1 MNRLAPTRDAAPRPS
16 GWLTGLA
23 LAAASATLLLGL
35 HGGALAAKAPPGVFP
50 PAPVAAAPAVPLQ
63 FDIVGFIQEAS
74 LDTASTICNASH
86 PLLRGG
92 LLKVNGREIVVPC
105 NTILQM
111 PATSLTWAEL
121 FDPSLV
127 DASGGTS
134 GTPVTRL
141 ALADAITAPVT
152 GSAYPYNGVLPSYE
166 VRVQGNVVKGR
177 YIAGLIFISQ
187 QSLNAGF
194 GVINCID
201 YANGELHVGGAAGVC
216 ASSDTRVRINDPVGR
231 FGQSHGK
238 PGSTADLKEAGYD
251 RRLTADTDN
260 PTIKAETGYPMCL
273 PRKNPFGKVADD
285 PVHNGFDPLCP
296 QGNRPRAPYCT
307 SLGDPFPN
315 FAQPATGQYCHTWTM
330 DPPDCA
336 TCTTD
341 PTQQAPFVIG
351 DPIDYAG
358 TLKVDATGPY
368 LSAHTITAH
377 LGIYTTPGTR
387 PSYVAL
393 EETLQ
398 GTGSLPIANLPQE
411 STSRVKIEG
420 MVSDPSMMVDL
431 YAVDVDPVTGT
442 TSERL
447 LGTAN
452 PSGPP
457 VVGRFRFKPN
467 AGAYLPATRELRA
480 VSRSMCGDNA
490 IVCAMPGTSQPF
502 WSNVAQPL
510 AFANGLIAGQYRAPD
525 FDFIFAEPTVVGDP
539 MVPANFQDLPFL
551 YCGSGPLGTMTVNGT
566 GPVVGQLDPAPWDTP
581 MIDPVFRSTLCPTA
595 RSVGSLPP
603 PPRRQLFDTVT
614 IVTANY
620 DNKALKGKLSVVAT
634 DSLPSNT
641 NGLQLYIQVSGL
653 AFDPNTGL
661 GTVVSLSSV
670 PQPMSLVRNVAGS
683 PAVCPSASPC
693 WVYDATGVINNP
705 ADPGFFAAPISITV
719 TSNMGARATIDSTR
733 ITVR

>member
-1 MNRLAPTRDAAPRPS
+1 MNRLAQHPAGRRWAALAS
-16 GWLTGLA
+16 AATALLLA
-23 LAAASATLLLGL
+23 LSGPAM
-35 HGGALAAKAPPGVFP
+35 AAKGPPGVFP
-50 PAPVAAAPAVPLQ
+50 PAPVAPAPVVPLQ

-74 LDTASTICNASH
+74 LDTNSSICNATH

-127 DASGGTS
+127 DASGGS
-134 GTPVTRL
+134 SSTPVTRL
-141 ALADAITAPVT
+141 ALADVITAPAT
-152 GSAYPYNGVLPSYE
+152 GSANPYNGVLPSYE
-166 VRVQGNVVKGR
+166 VRVQGNIVKGR

-194 GVINCID
+194 GVVNCID
-201 YANGELHVGGAAGVC
+201 YVNAELHVGGVSGVC
-216 ASSDTRVRINDPVGR
+216 ANSDTRVRINDPVGR
-231 FGQSHGK
+231 FGKSHGK
-238 PGSTADLKEAGYD
+238 PGSNADVKEVGHD

-260 PTIKAETGYPMCL
+260 PTVKAETGYPMCI
-273 PRKNPFGKVADD
+273 PRKNPFGLASAD
-285 PVHNGFDPLCP
+285 PVNNGFDPLCP
-296 QGNRPRAPYCT
+296 QSNRPHAPNCT
-307 SLGDPFPN
+307 SLPDPFPG

-336 TCTTD
+336 SCTTD

-358 TLKVDATGPY
+358 TLKIDATGPY
-368 LSAHTITAH
+368 ISAHTVTAH

-393 EETLQ
+393 EELLQ
-398 GTGSLPIANLPQE
+398 GTGALPIANLPQE
-411 STSRVKIEG
+411 STSRAKIEG
-420 MVSDPSMMVDL
+420 MSSDPSMMVDL
-431 YAVDVDPVTGT
+431 YAVDVDPVTGA

-452 PSGPP
+452 PMGPP

-480 VSRSMCGDNA
+480 VSRNMCGDNA
-490 IVCAMPGTSQPF
+490 IPCAMPGTTPPF
-502 WSNVAQPL
+502 WSNTAQPMEY
-510 AFANGLIAGQYRAPD
+510 ANGLTAGQYRAPN
-525 FDFIFAEPTVVGDP
+525 FDFIFPEPTVVGDP
-539 MVPANFQDLPFL
+539 MVPANFQDLVFL
-551 YCGSGPLGTMTVNGT
+551 YCGSGPLGTMTAPSN
-566 GPVVGQLDPAPWDTP
+566 PPIVGQLDPAPWDTP
-581 MIDPVFRSTLCPTA
+581 MLDPVFRSTLCPTA
-595 RSVGSLPP
+595 RPVGTPPP
-603 PPRRQLFDTVT
+603 PPRRVLLDSVT

-634 DSLPSNT
+634 DSLPANT
-641 NGLQLYIQVSGL
+641 NGLQLYVQVTGL

-661 GTVVSLSSV
+661 GIPVNLSSV
-670 PQPMSLVRNVAGS
+670 PQPMSLVRNVAGA
-683 PAVCPSASPC
+683 PAICPTTAPC
-693 WVYDATGVINNP
+693 WTYDATGVINNP

-719 TSNMGARATIDSTR
+719 TSSFGARQTIDSTK
-733 ITVR
+733 ITIR